1 MSGLEYSAWLAI
13 SFLVIGFFVAWESE
27 SNFGAHLRHQ
37 ARLTGWLLLG
47 VAKKLI
53 GWTLGA
59 ATLLMAPLSDKAA
72 DYHAARTYM
81 PRH

>member
-13 SFLVIGFFVAWESE
+13 AFLVIGFFVAWESE
-27 SNFGAHLRHQ
+27 SNFGAHFRHQ

-59 ATLLMAPLSDKAA
+59 FALLIAPLNERAA
-72 DYHAARTYM
+72 KYHAIRAYM